1 MDIVKRFI
9 NYCKIDTQSDEEST
23 STPST
28 KKQFDLANLLVKEL
42 KELGIKDVTLTDQC
56 LVYASLDGD
65 KTKNPIGLIAHM
77 DTAPD
82 FIGGNYE
89 PRIISSYDGKD
100 IKLNESEILSPKA
113 FPSLKRN
120 IGHDLVVTDGNHL
133 LGGDDKAG
141 IAIIMET
148 LEYYI
153 NHPEINHAPIKV
165 CFTPDEEVGRGPEH
179 FDVKKMNAKIA
190 YTLDGG
196 AYEYY
201 SYENFNAYS
210 LKIHIEGVSIH
221 PGSAKGIMVN
231 SILLASEFIESL
243 PKDLVP
249 SKTEKY
255 EGFNHVVGISGDNA
269 YTDVHYIIRNHDN
282 QKALEQISE
291 FYKIA
296 HDMQEKYPTAKIN
309 VEHKLSYRNMRDY
322 FDKDMSAVE
331 KIIKAYKN
339 KGINPI
345 AEPIRGGTD
354 GATITYMGLPCPNIG
369 TGDYNCHGKYEYVDT
384 YEMKQMVEVIKA
396 LLEN

>member
-1 MDIVKRFI
+1 MDIVNRFI
-9 NYCKIDTQSDEEST
+9 NYCKIDTQSDEESIT
-23 STPST
+23 SPST

-42 KELGIKDVTLTDQC
+42 KELGIKDVTLTPEC
-56 LVYASLDGD
+56 YVYASLDGLKD
-65 KTKNPIGLIAHM
+65 KDPIGLIAHM

-82 FIGGNYE
+82 FIGGNFE
-89 PRIISSYDGKD
+89 PRIIHSYDGKD
-100 IKLNESEILSPKA
+100 IKLNDTEILSPIT
-113 FPSLKRN
+113 FPSLKRS
-120 IGHDLVVTDGNHL
+120 IGHNLVVTDGNHL

-141 IAIIMET
+141 IAIIMDL
-148 LEYYI
+148 LEYYVT
-153 NHPEINHAPIKV
+153 HPEVKHSPIKV

-179 FDVKKMNAKIA
+179 FDTKKMGAKFA

-231 SILLASEFIESL
+231 SILLASEFIDSL

-269 YTDVHYIIRNHDN
+269 FTDVHYIIRNHDN
-282 QKALEQISE
+282 QKALDQINE
-291 FYKIA
+291 FYRIA
-296 HDMQEKYPTAKIN
+296 QHMQEKYPTAKII

-322 FDKDMSAVE
+322 FDTDMSAIN
-331 KIIKAYKN
+331 KIIAAYK
-339 KGINPI
+339 KVGITPI

-384 YEMKQMVEVIKA
+384 YEMKKMVEVVKA
-396 LLEN
+396 LLED